1 MKQHFSLDKYRIKY
15 FGDTNPY
22 FSYTPQLGEVL
33 VGRLKIE
40 TMSCEIRP
48 MNIIMFEVERG
59 NFDGF
64 IIPAKGSI
72 YNITTGLLNEPEMG
86 FPIKSIDCRF
96 PTEAEYKLYMKK
108 ALI

>member
-1 MKQHFSLDKYRIKY
+1 MKQHFSLDKYRVRY

-22 FSYTPQLGEVL
+22 FNYSPQLGEVL

-40 TMSCEIRP
+40 TMSGEIRIR
-48 MNIIMFEVERG
+48 NIMFEVERG

-72 YNITTGLLNEPEMG
+72 YNMTTGLLNEFG
-86 FPIKSIDCRF
+86 FDKPIKNIDCRF

>member
-15 FGDTNPY
+15 FGDTN
-22 FSYTPQLGEVL
+22 FSYPPQLGEVL

-40 TMSCEIRP
+40 TMSGEIGIRY
-48 MNIIMFEVERG
+48 IMFEVERG

-72 YNITTGLLNEPEMG
+72 YNMTTGLLNEPEMG
-86 FPIKSIDCRF
+86 FPIKNIDCRF